1 MKKTLGDILV
11 EDGVL
16 TEKDLQDSLKSQA
29 KSNAPLTHIL
39 QKKGLAGEVDILKS
53 LAKLHSL
60 EFQEKLELEKMEDA
74 FRLVPNK
81 LIQKSRVVPFALNK
95 KTIKVA
101 ISDPTDLHPMDDVRT
116 FLRGYRIEFVLV
128 PEPEI
133 MRIIHQHYD
142 TTTSDTKELM
152 DEMDGDFGDLGDALD
167 SDALDLSNEAPIIK
181 MVNVILSQAVSE
193 RASDIHIEPYEKALI
208 VRYRVDG
215 ILHKVLSPPKSYHA
229 GISTRVKIMSN
240 LNIAENRL
248 PQDGRIK
255 LKLAGKDVD
264 IRVSIIPCQYGE
276 RIVMRVLNKTDQKY
290 SLETM
295 GLYSDMLKTIRELIY
310 RPHGIILVTGPTG
323 SGKST
328 TLYSALSELN
338 TEERNIITCEDPVE
352 YQIDGISQMQMQ
364 EKIGLTFASGLR
376 AILRQDPDVVMVGEI
391 RDQETAR
398 ISIQASL
405 TGHLVFSTLHTND
418 AASAVTRLVDMGIE
432 PYLITS
438 TVLGFM
444 AQRLVRTIC
453 PDCKTPYKP
462 SAKELESLGIKS
474 KDLKNGHL
482 HKGVGCSSCMQTGYK
497 GRTGIYELLVMD
509 NAVKQEVLR
518 GSDSNKILEVAK
530 ASGLSVL
537 REYGIKKVIDGVTT
551 PDEVLR
557 VT

>member
-16 TEKDLQDSLKSQA
+16 TDEDLRESLKSQS

-39 QKKGLAGEVDILKS
+39 QKKGLAGEIDILKA
-53 LAKLHSL
+53 LARLHSL
-60 EFQEKLELEKMEDA
+60 DFQEKIEMEKMEDA

-81 LIQKSRVVPFALNK
+81 LIQKSRIVPFHLNK
-95 KTIKVA
+95 KKIRVA
-101 ISDPTDLHPMDDVRT
+101 ISDPTDLHPMDDVRA
-116 FLRGYRIEFVLV
+116 FLKGYQVEFVLV

-133 MRIIHQHYD
+133 MRIIHSQYD

-152 DEMDGDFGDLGDALD
+152 DEMDGDFNDLSDAMD
-167 SDALDLSNEAPIIK
+167 ADALDLSNEAPIIK

-215 ILHKVLSPPKSYHA
+215 ILHKVLTPPKSFHA
-229 GISTRVKIMSN
+229 GISTRIKIMSN

-295 GLYSDMLKTIRELIY
+295 GLYEDMLHTIRDLIY

-398 ISIQASL
+398 IAIQASL

-453 PDCKTPYKP
+453 PECKTGYKP
-462 SAKELESLGIKS
+462 TVKELESLGLKPR
-474 KDLKNGHL
+474 DLKSGML
-482 HKGVGCSSCMQTGYK
+482 YKGSGCSSCMNTGYK
-497 GRTGIYELLVMD
+497 GRTGIYELLVLD
-509 NAVKQEVLR
+509 HAVKREVLQ

-537 REYGIKKVIDGVTT
+537 REYGIKKVIDGITT